1 LGIKKTKVAILVR
14 VSTEKQETDRQ
25 ITELQAYAD
34 SKGHEVVEVLKETV
48 AGRTDEADRHAL
60 IRAEDRATAGKIK
73 KVLVHEISRLS
84 RKNSITHRFIES
96 LENYGVSLYWHSQ
109 GIETLL
115 SNGKRNPA
123 AGIMLALLSEIARNE
138 VEVLRERI
146 MSGLAQARK
155 KGVKLA
161 RPVGTKIATSELL
174 KKHQDIVKL
183 LKNGHSVR
191 HTTKITEKGFS
202 TVQRVKALWL
212 HQQTASAGV

>member
-1 LGIKKTKVAILVR
+1 MKTTKVAILVR

-34 SKGHEVVEVLKETV
+34 SKGYEVVEVLKETV
-48 AGRTDEADRHAL
+48 SGRADEADRHGL
-60 IRAEDRATAGKIK
+60 IQAEELAATGKIK

-84 RKNSITHRFIES
+84 RKNSITHRVIES
-96 LENYGVSLYWHSQ
+96 LESYGVSLYWHSQ

-123 AGIMLALLSEIARNE
+123 AGIMVALLSEIARAE
-138 VEVLRERI
+138 VETLRERI
-146 MSGLAQARK
+146 MSGLTEARK
-155 KGVKLA
+155 KGVKLG
-161 RPVGTKIATSELL
+161 RPAGTTNSPADLL

-191 HTTKITEKGFS
+191 HTTRITSKGFS
-202 TVQRVKALWL
+202 TVQRVKAVWL
-212 HQQTASAGV
+212 KEQGQLQVA

>member
-1 LGIKKTKVAILVR
+1 MKTTKVAILVR

-25 ITELQAYAD
+25 ISELQGYAD
-34 SKGHEVVEVLKETV
+34 SKGYEVVEVLKETV
-48 AGRTDEADRHAL
+48 SGRADEADRLGL
-60 IRAEDRATAGKIK
+60 IRAEELVATGKIK

-84 RKNSITHRFIES
+84 RKNSTTHRFVEF
-96 LENYGVSLYWHSQ
+96 LEQHGVSLYWHSQ

-115 SNGKRNPA
+115 SNGKRNPS

-155 KGVKLA
+155 KGVKLG
-161 RPVGTKIATSELL
+161 RPVGTKIATDELL

-191 HTTKITEKGFS
+191 HTTKITGKGFS
-202 TVQRVKALWL
+202 TVQRVKKVWEADIFP
-212 HQQTASAGV
+212 TAA

>member
-1 LGIKKTKVAILVR
+1 MKTTKVAIVVR
-14 VSTEKQETDRQ
+14 VSSEKQQTDRQ

-34 SKGHEVVEVLKETV
+34 SKGYEVVEVLKETV
-48 AGRTDEADRHAL
+48 SGRAEESERHGL
-60 IRAEDRATAGKIK
+60 IRAEELASTGKIK

-115 SNGKRNPA
+115 SNGKRNPS
-123 AGIMLALLSEIARNE
+123 AGIMVALLSEIARTE
-138 VEVLRERI
+138 VETLRERI
-146 MSGLAQARK
+146 NSGLAEARK
-155 KGVKLA
+155 KGVKLG
-161 RPVGTKIATSELL
+161 RPVGTKIGTCDLL

-191 HTTKITEKGFS
+191 HTTRITGKGFS
-202 TVQRVKALWL
+202 TVQRVKAVWL
-212 HQQTASAGV
+212 KEQNSVTQAV

>member
-1 LGIKKTKVAILVR
+1 MKTTKVAILVR

-34 SKGHEVVEVLKETV
+34 QKGYEVVVVLKETV
-48 AGRTDEADRHAL
+48 SGRADEADRHGL
-60 IRAEDRATAGKIK
+60 IQAEELAATGKIK

-96 LENYGVSLYWHSQ
+96 LESYGVSLYWHSQ

-123 AGIMLALLSEIARNE
+123 AGIMVALLSEIARAE
-138 VEVLRERI
+138 VETLRERI
-146 MSGLAQARK
+146 MSGLAEARK
-155 KGVKLA
+155 KGVKFG
-161 RPVGTKIATSELL
+161 RPAGTKIATSELL

-183 LKNGHSVR
+183 IKNGHSVR
-191 HTTKITEKGFS
+191 HTTKITGKGFS
-202 TVQRVKALWL
+202 TIQRVKAVWL
-212 HQQTASAGV
+212 KEQQETALAGV

>member
-1 LGIKKTKVAILVR
+1 MKMIKVAILVR

-25 ITELQAYAD
+25 ITELQDYAD
-34 SKGHEVVEVLKETV
+34 SKGYEVVEVLKETV
-48 AGRTDEADRHAL
+48 SGRADEADRLGL
-60 IRAEDRATAGKIK
+60 IRAEELVATGKIK

-84 RKNSITHRFIES
+84 RKNSTTHRFVEF
-96 LENYGVSLYWHSQ
+96 LEQHGVSLYWHSQ

-115 SNGKRNPA
+115 ANGKRNPA

-155 KGVKLA
+155 KGVKLG
-161 RPVGTKIATSELL
+161 RPVGTKIATDELL